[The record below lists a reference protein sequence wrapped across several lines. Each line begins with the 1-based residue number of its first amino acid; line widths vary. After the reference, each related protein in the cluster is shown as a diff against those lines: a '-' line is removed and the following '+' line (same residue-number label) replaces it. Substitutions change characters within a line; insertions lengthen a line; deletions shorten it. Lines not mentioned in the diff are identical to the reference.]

1 MRNRDADLLEKLNDL
16 SDRDREALIDFMGL
30 SDGARD
36 RTGHLMERLH
46 ASMLL
51 HRHARSD
58 KIN

>member
-1 MRNRDADLLEKLNDL
+1 MEKLNDL
-16 SDRDREALIDFMGL
+16 SERDREALIDFMGL
-30 SDGARD
+30 SDCGRD

-51 HRHARSD
+51 HRRARAE